1 MKKLLVILLCSATTI
16 PTISH
21 AGDNTNALIAGI
33 AIGAIVSN
41 LAHDQPNTTLQYQG
55 ESDDATWALYER
67 PDLFQRGNNVGH
79 YVQNGYNNQHGG
91 NTVEYVGN
99 CNPRYRTD
107 YAVGYNNQ
115 RIPVTHFV
123 GCW

>member
-1 MKKLLVILLCSATTI
+1 MNKLLVILLCGGAITM
-16 PTISH
+16 PTMAQ
-21 AGDNTNALIAGI
+21 AGNSGESLIAGI
-33 AIGAIVSN
+33 AIGAIIGSSMHN
-41 LAHDQPNTTLQYQG
+41 EPNTTLQYQG

-67 PDLFQRGNNVGH
+67 PELFQRHEQGR
-79 YVQNGYNNQHGG
+79 YVQNGTQYNGG
-91 NTVEYVGN
+91 HVVEYVGG

>member
-1 MKKLLVILLCSATTI
+1 MKKLLVILLCGATTV

-21 AGDNTNALIAGI
+21 AGDNSGALLAGI
-33 AIGAIVSN
+33 AIGAIVGN
-41 LAHDQPNTTLQYQG
+41 MVHDQPNTTLQYQG

-67 PDLFQRGNNVGH
+67 PDLFQRHEQG
-79 YVQNGYNNQHGG
+79 YYIQNSLERG
-91 NTVEYVGN
+91 NTVEYVGG

-107 YAVGYNNQ
+107 YAVGYNGQ